1 MGIDEEEDMG
11 SDVEVWTDRGE
22 CGSDDDDDEIDE
34 IKADQTLSG
43 SSLGCN
49 DDDDDD
55 R

>member
-11 SDVEVWTDRGE
+11 SDVGVWTERQE
-22 CGSDDDDDEIDE
+22 CGSDNDNDKIDE
-34 IKADQTLSG
+34 IKADQTLSS

-49 DDDDDD
+49 DDGDGD